1 MNRFVPEMCHFD
13 ESGPFDFIGDIH
25 GCFDELE
32 TLMTRLGYEAK
43 RCSDLVGYGY
53 KVTAPEGRRAIFLG
67 DLVDRGPRIV
77 DVLKLVMSAT
87 TAGVG
92 LCLPGN
98 HDLKLMRKL
107 RGRPVKIAHGLAES
121 LEQLDHESRDFKEEV
136 AVFLDSLLSHFV
148 LDNGNL
154 VAAHAG
160 MKEEYQG
167 ENSDKVMQFAL
178 YGETTGET
186 DEYGL
191 PVRLDWAAKYKGEAT
206 VVYGHTPV
214 SSPRWVNRTIN
225 IDTGCVFGG
234 NLTALRYPEMELVS
248 VPAARVYCQSAK
260 PFPTQTAEQ
269 GDRA

>member
-1 MNRFVPEMCHFD
+1 MNRYLPEMCHFD
-13 ESGPFDFIGDIH
+13 ESGPFDFIGDVH

-32 TLMTRLGYEAK
+32 LLLARLGYSAK
-43 RCSDLVGYGY
+43 RSSDLKGYGY
-53 KVTAPEGRRAIFLG
+53 EVTAPEGRKLVFLG

-77 DVLKLVMSAT
+77 DVLKIVMSAT
-87 TAGVG
+87 ASGVG

-107 RGRPVKIAHGLAES
+107 NGRQVKIAHGLAES
-121 LEQLDHESRDFKEEV
+121 LAQLEGESREFKDEV
-136 AVFLDSLLSHFV
+136 AIFLNSLLSHLV
-148 LDNGNL
+148 LDQGKL

-167 ENSDKVMQFAL
+167 ESSEKVMQFAL

-191 PVRLDWAAKYKGEAT
+191 PVRLDWAAKYNGAAT

-214 SSPRWVNRTIN
+214 ATPRWVNRTIN

-234 NLTALRYPEMELVS
+234 SLTALRYPEMEVVS

-260 PFPTQTAEQ
+260 PFPSQHN
-269 GDRA
+269 DRDHAS